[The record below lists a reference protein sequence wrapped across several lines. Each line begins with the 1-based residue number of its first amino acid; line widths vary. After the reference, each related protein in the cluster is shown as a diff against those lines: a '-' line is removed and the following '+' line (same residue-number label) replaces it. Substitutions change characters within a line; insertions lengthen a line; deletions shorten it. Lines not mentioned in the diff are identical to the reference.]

1 MKCSFIHVV
10 SVATA
15 VTLLCLV
22 AVLPIA
28 MKALLVERSADGA
41 LSETMGNRT
50 AGEEGWTL
58 NPDLPAR

>member
-28 MKALLVERSADGA
+28 MKALLVVRPYDGA
-41 LSETMGNRT
+41 LSDSMENRT